1 MKYLFLSIA
10 ILAGMGC
17 MTSCANADGAALNP
31 VQWVD
36 PYIGTGGHGHTF
48 LGVAAP
54 VRSRPGRPD
63 QYQQGLG
70 LVFGLSLL
78 RLCAYRLQPPPSQ
91 RYRMLRQRRPAL
103 HALYGRAYV

>member
-54 VRSRPGRPD
+54 FGAVQVGRPISTRV
-63 QYQQGLG
+63 GTG
-70 LVFGLSLL
+70 V
-78 RLCAYRLQPPPSQ
+78 RAIITPTLCL
-91 RYRMLRQRRPAL
+91 
-103 HALYGRAYV
+103 

>member
-36 PYIGTGGHGHTF
+36 PYIGREVTDT
-48 LGVAAP
+48 
-54 VRSRPGRPD
+54 
-63 QYQQGLG
+63 
-70 LVFGLSLL
+70 
-78 RLCAYRLQPPPSQ
+78 PSS
-91 RYRMLRQRRPAL
+91 
-103 HALYGRAYV
+103 V